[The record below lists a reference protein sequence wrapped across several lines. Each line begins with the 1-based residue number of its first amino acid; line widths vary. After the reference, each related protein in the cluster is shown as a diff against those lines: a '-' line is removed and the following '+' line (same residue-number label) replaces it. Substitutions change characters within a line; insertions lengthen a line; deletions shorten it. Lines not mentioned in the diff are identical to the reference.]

1 MEQEIL
7 YVSTD
12 NLLSDVR
19 TIIDSARTKAYAAVN
34 VALVER
40 NWLLGKRI
48 AEEELQGE
56 NRAEYGANVIIRLS
70 KDLTDEYGKGFN
82 KSNLYQFCEFYK
94 SFPEIFHTAC
104 GKSAI
109 LLSWSHY
116 RTLLQVYDKKA
127 RDWYMQEAISQTW
140 SVRTLQRNISSQYYY
155 RLLQSQR
162 KDLVEK
168 EMLESI
174 IMQSLDELYSKD
186 KFLIDNKV
194 AERDIVHRFAH
205 YFENYMVNT
214 NISLYNVDC
223 EYNRSGYEIK
233 QIDGSHIYPDFI
245 LHKRGLNKDNLLV
258 IEFKT
263 WWNPDNN
270 SDIDKIRQMMHPD
283 LIYQY
288 KFGCSVTINKDN
300 AEIFWVDF

>member
-1 MEQEIL
+1 MRIL
-7 YVSTD
+7 
-12 NLLSDVR
+12 
-19 TIIDSARTKAYAAVN
+19 
-34 VALVER
+34 
-40 NWLLGKRI
+40 
-48 AEEELQGE
+48 
-56 NRAEYGANVIIRLS
+56 
-70 KDLTDEYGKGFN
+70 
-82 KSNLYQFCEFYK
+82 
-94 SFPEIFHTAC
+94 
-104 GKSAI
+104 
-109 LLSWSHY
+109 
-116 RTLLQVYDKKA
+116 
-127 RDWYMQEAISQTW
+127 
-140 SVRTLQRNISSQYYY
+140 
-155 RLLQSQR
+155 
-162 KDLVEK
+162 
-168 EMLESI
+168 LESI

-283 LIYQY
+283 FIYQY